1 MEKDVYLNSV
11 SFPLWHKAIDKI
23 ICGAEGQMLL
33 KQRRL
38 GRGVQNNYKNKKLSV
53 SSLKFGI
60 SGLFVRTCQIYSFF
74 TYSQF

>member
-11 SFPLWHKAIDKI
+11 SFPLWHKAIDQI

-33 KQRRL
+33 RQRRL
-38 GRGVQNNYKNKKLSV
+38 GRGVQNNYKNKVVCFFTELVDYSYA
-53 SSLKFGI
+53 
-60 SGLFVRTCQIYSFF
+60 RTRQMYGFF